1 MTPEGKVKKQI
12 LDYLKS
18 QHILHRV
25 YGAQANAYG
34 FPDID
39 VWYGGTYIG
48 VEVKAQKGVA
58 TLLQENMADAIKD
71 SGCYHVF
78 AKTLEDLLEVMRD
91 IDENRTYNTKTLP
104 KANIR

>member
-12 LDYLKS
+12 LQYLKEH
-18 QHILHRV
+18 HILHRV
-25 YGAQANAYG
+25 YGSQNNAFG

-48 VEVKAQKGVA
+48 VECKADKGRA
-58 TLLQENMADAIKD
+58 TSLQENMAQAILNA
-71 SGCYHVF
+71 GCYHTF
-78 AKTLEDLLEVMRD
+78 AKSVDDLKEVLD
-91 IDENRTYNTKTLP
+91 TIDRTKTLP